1 MKNKLK
7 GFLLAESCIALMI
20 AALCL
25 TMINICVGQSQKVE
39 KQLEKK
45 SDQAYA
51 EKMIKDHN
59 LEQIMVHDH
68 IYRKGDL

>member
-1 MKNKLK
+1 
-7 GFLLAESCIALMI
+7 MI